1 MWLTTK
7 EALKVYGV
15 SLDTLRRYDKDGKI
29 TTFRTVGNQRRY
41 WNVYEKD
48 ETENDWELQ
57 EATMS
62 KQNIKPDRLRQT
74 ILYAIVSTNNQKSSL
89 NNQIEELKN
98 FTVYCFLKCP
108 NSYLDAICLAI
119 SAGRDTDTTAAIVGF
134 YS

>member
-41 WNVYEKD
+41 WNVYKKD

-57 EATMS
+57 
-62 KQNIKPDRLRQT
+62 
-74 ILYAIVSTNNQKSSL
+74 
-89 NNQIEELKN
+89 
-98 FTVYCFLKCP
+98 
-108 NSYLDAICLAI
+108 
-119 SAGRDTDTTAAIVGF
+119 
-134 YS
+134 